1 MFQGSI
7 PPECLTQLFKVVPL
21 ERWSGVQVCCSGSFR
36 IEASIRQRF
45 PDLPLFG
52 NDVSLLSCAMG
63 ALACGDSL
71 PFRFSDR
78 LAFLEEALVGA
89 DYARRVAALAIAV
102 DLSPY
107 RGDNDYARRH
117 FAWFVDHVEE
127 LLDKVTAQMRER
139 VAPLG
144 LLGFFRA
151 DWRGVMRAA
160 VSRGLGIIGFPPLA
174 KNAYESLYRFLDA
187 NTAWERP
194 AYAVYDPATLGDE
207 LAWLADEKA
216 DWCVVSDQDLPDL
229 PRFGK
234 LQKGR
239 AKPYYLYG
247 QSRHSTLRVIGKHV
261 SESFR
266 YVPVDLARITEK
278 TEVRVAKCRPE
289 AIVHL
294 KDVFLAKN
302 IIHAAGLFEFVVFL
316 DDMLLGVL
324 SLTLS
329 KVDYFNLKT
338 LYLQSD
344 MCLSSAGKLSKLLCK
359 LTLSQETI
367 TPIDHRLFER
377 HRFVVTTAFS
387 KHPVS
392 MKYRGVFELIKR
404 TPLAAGFQ
412 LQYGHE
418 VIPDSHQDCFA
429 WWWANY
435 GAAACPT
442 S

>member
-1 MFQGSI
+1 MFTGSI
-7 PPECLTQLFKVVPL
+7 PPECLTQVYKVVPL
-21 ERWSGVQVCCSGSFR
+21 EHWSGVQVCCSGSFR

-63 ALACGDSL
+63 ALACGDTL
-71 PFRFSDR
+71 PFRFIER
-78 LAFLEEALVGA
+78 LAFLEDALVDD
-89 DYARRVAALAIAV
+89 DYARRVAALAIAL

-107 RGDNDYARRH
+107 KGDNDFARRH
-117 FAWFVDHVEE
+117 FAWFVDHIEE

-139 VAPLG
+139 VATLG

-151 DWRGVMRAA
+151 DWRVVMREA
-160 VSRGLGIIGFPPLA
+160 VSRGLGIIGFPPTY
-174 KNAYESLYRFLDA
+174 KKGYESMYRFLDA
-187 NTAWERP
+187 NTEWERP
-194 AYAVYDPATLGDE
+194 TYTLYDPATLGDE
-207 LAWLADEKA
+207 IDWLIGHKA
-216 DWCVVSDQDLPDL
+216 DWCLVADQMLPEAPL
-229 PRFGK
+229 IGK
-234 LQKGR
+234 LAKGR
-239 AKPYYLYG
+239 QLPLYIYG

-302 IIHAAGLFEFVVFL
+302 IIHAAGMFEFVVFL
-316 DDMLLGVL
+316 DDMLLGVI

-404 TPLAAGFQ
+404 PPLADGFQ